1 MLRLGARVMRVG
13 VGEYEHSPVAR
24 DDAGLTAHVSWQAGV
39 PRRIQVACTYAIAFG
54 KTGARQFGSGFVFDG
69 SRAVSGDRIRD
80 LTRIDGSIF
89 LRDQFV
95 AGRDAVLD
103 DYSLGRREPSFV
115 VARREVARG
124 RNPLDRMTELIDI
137 SLRRTQREAYQRICP
152 PFPIGVKYGFI
163 LFADD
168 WPETVHPAHVMDAVH
183 RDDYRGD
190 APMRASGKDW
200 IWLRA
205 ASLRGNLTALV
216 RSSVA
221 LIGSAQPMKSN
232 RQSDPSQAFW
242 PLDLRVFAV
251 VAGLWSL
258 CLAISALIPVPVAD
272 VDLVDPVET
281 IFAGVRF
288 AGYDARVVLIVQA
301 GIFAAIAVGVF
312 FHRRWG
318 LLLALW
324 YMVEVVMSHLAFVI
338 AYMPIHSEWENVRA
352 VASQGPMVVLITL
365 YLWIRGYDLIF
376 GSPSVD
382 ARPQKVSDASRR
394 AVVRENSASGDVAA
408 VADYVSDWWR
418 R

>member
-1 MLRLGARVMRVG
+1 
-13 VGEYEHSPVAR
+13 
-24 DDAGLTAHVSWQAGV
+24 
-39 PRRIQVACTYAIAFG
+39 
-54 KTGARQFGSGFVFDG
+54 
-69 SRAVSGDRIRD
+69 
-80 LTRIDGSIF
+80 
-89 LRDQFV
+89 
-95 AGRDAVLD
+95 
-103 DYSLGRREPSFV
+103 
-115 VARREVARG
+115 
-124 RNPLDRMTELIDI
+124 
-137 SLRRTQREAYQRICP
+137 
-152 PFPIGVKYGFI
+152 
-163 LFADD
+163 
-168 WPETVHPAHVMDAVH
+168 
-183 RDDYRGD
+183 
-190 APMRASGKDW
+190 
-200 IWLRA
+200 
-205 ASLRGNLTALV
+205 
-216 RSSVA
+216 
-221 LIGSAQPMKSN
+221 MKSN

>member
-1 MLRLGARVMRVG
+1 
-13 VGEYEHSPVAR
+13 
-24 DDAGLTAHVSWQAGV
+24 
-39 PRRIQVACTYAIAFG
+39 
-54 KTGARQFGSGFVFDG
+54 
-69 SRAVSGDRIRD
+69 
-80 LTRIDGSIF
+80 
-89 LRDQFV
+89 
-95 AGRDAVLD
+95 
-103 DYSLGRREPSFV
+103 
-115 VARREVARG
+115 
-124 RNPLDRMTELIDI
+124 
-137 SLRRTQREAYQRICP
+137 
-152 PFPIGVKYGFI
+152 
-163 LFADD
+163 
-168 WPETVHPAHVMDAVH
+168 
-183 RDDYRGD
+183 
-190 APMRASGKDW
+190 
-200 IWLRA
+200 
-205 ASLRGNLTALV
+205 
-216 RSSVA
+216 
-221 LIGSAQPMKSN
+221 MKSN
-232 RQSDPSQAFW
+232 RQSDPAPPVW
-242 PLDLRVFAV
+242 PFDLRVFAI

-258 CLAISALIPVPVAD
+258 CLAISALIPGPVAD

-376 GSPSVD
+376 GSPPAD
-382 ARPQKVSDASRR
+382 ARPQKASEASHQAPVR
-394 AVVRENSASGDVAA
+394 ADSPSGDVAA